1 MSERSV
7 KRQAVELLGAL
18 ALLGV
23 VLFGG
28 LGLAGYG
35 LLRVADENVTHLD
48 KASRAEIERSGCAR
62 LRSLFRDYSGGI
74 DSTNSAIEG
83 VEAILKRSE
92 KLHCDPPIRT
102 PRALES
108 N

>member
-7 KRQAVELLGAL
+7 KRQALELLGAL
-18 ALLGV
+18 VLLGV

-48 KASRAEIERSGCAR
+48 KASRAQIERSGCAR
-62 LRSLFRDYSGGI
+62 LRSLFADYRGGM
-74 DSTNSAIEG
+74 DSTESAIEG
-83 VEAILKRSE
+83 VEAIVKRSA

>member
-1 MSERSV
+1 MPERSV
-7 KRQAVELLGAL
+7 KRQAAELLGSL
-18 ALLGV
+18 VLLGV

-48 KASRAEIERSGCAR
+48 KANRAEIERSGCAR
-62 LRSLFRDYSGGI
+62 LRSLFTEYRGGI
-74 DSTNSAIEG
+74 DSTYSAIEA
-83 VEAILKRSE
+83 VTAILERSDR
-92 KLHCDPPIRT
+92 LHCDPPIRT
-102 PRALES
+102 PRALKS